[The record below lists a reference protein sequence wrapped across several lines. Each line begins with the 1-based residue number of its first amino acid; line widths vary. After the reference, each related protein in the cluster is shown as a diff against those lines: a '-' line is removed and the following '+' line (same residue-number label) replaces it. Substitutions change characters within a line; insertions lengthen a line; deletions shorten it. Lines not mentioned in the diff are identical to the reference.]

1 MRNQKRQIGSIQTG
15 NFMRQRTLLQ
25 EITAFCHLLK
35 QMDINVTTTNQISF
49 CRSLEIINIAHR
61 DEFYHTAR
69 TNLIAN
75 ESDRETFDLAFGL
88 FWKFPRPTPHP
99 LERDEDDT
107 GAPSADESSLQE
119 LTDMVQDDGGDFTV
133 NEWLE
138 LNSEEN
144 DEQEAGDT
152 IAYSPDDVLTQKD
165 FSKLSPEEIEKARE
179 AIAKFAALLATKL
192 SRRKELAVKG
202 KTIDFRRSWR
212 KNIAYGGEPL
222 TLVHKR
228 RKIKKNKI
236 LLLCDVS
243 GSMDCY
249 SKFLIQFIYGMQQ
262 EINEIEVAVF
272 STRLTNITGLLRR
285 KGVEEGLREMAE
297 VVPDWSGG
305 TKIGESIIGFYREFA
320 RSFTAN
326 RSIVILISDGWDQGD
341 ADVLQRSMEMLS
353 RHAYKLIWLNPLLG
367 SSGYQPV
374 CRGIRTALPYVD
386 YFLPAHNLESLVK
399 LTRVLVPIWS
409 R

>member
-1 MRNQKRQIGSIQTG
+1 MSPIAKLSIWHLTCSG
-15 NFMRQRTLLQ
+15 NTL
-25 EITAFCHLLK
+25 
-35 QMDINVTTTNQISF
+35 
-49 CRSLEIINIAHR
+49 
-61 DEFYHTAR
+61 AR
-69 TNLIAN
+69 LHSRWGLMTMMMLHQLTNLHFKN
-75 ESDRETFDLAFGL
+75 LPT
-88 FWKFPRPTPHP
+88 WPR
-99 LERDEDDT
+99 
-107 GAPSADESSLQE
+107 
-119 LTDMVQDDGGDFTV
+119 DDGGDFSV

-144 DEQEAGDT
+144 EEQETGDT

-341 ADVLQRSMEMLS
+341 ADVLQRSMEMLN

-399 LTRVLVPIWS
+399 LTKVLVPIWS

>member
-49 CRSLEIINIAHR
+49 CRSLELIDVAQR

-75 ESDRETFDLAFGL
+75 ESDRETFDLAFNL
-88 FWKFPRPTPHP
+88 FWKYPRPTPQP
-99 LERDEDDT
+99 LGFDDNDD
-107 GAPSADESSLQE
+107 APSTDESALQE
-119 LTDMVQDDGGDFTV
+119 LTDMAQDDGGDFSV

-144 DEQEAGDT
+144 EEQETGDT

-285 KGVEEGLREMAE
+285 KGIEEGLREMAE

-341 ADVLQRSMEMLS
+341 ANVLQRSMEMLN

-399 LTRVLVPIWS
+399 LTKVLVPIWS